1 MKDKSMPDHITG
13 SGSEMAARVRDA
25 LEDAIAHID
34 ILSDT
39 ICQLAEAGAVDGDE
53 SLIIGGQCIAAR
65 GQIVKALTSL
75 LDEDCEVPAGEYT
88 VEYVR

>member
-1 MKDKSMPDHITG
+1 MKDKSMPDLEDIIT
-13 SGSEMAARVRDA
+13 GSEMAARVRYA

-53 SLIIGGQCIAAR
+53 SLVAGGQCIAAKR
-65 GQIVKALTSL
+65 QIVKAITIL
-75 LDEDCEVPAGEYT
+75 LEAE
-88 VEYVR
+88 